1 MSSSRSFGR
10 YASSGSFEKSL
21 TDITSAL
28 PPSRLLRRS
37 VRSTRWLAATTQ
49 PGRELWTL
57 RGRRHDP
64 VRRPVY
70 SLRSR
75 SLSALLHLAQG
86 LLAAASATAR
96 NVRKLFKS
104 CSQAGGDRRRLDAP
118 PPARARE
125 LLMAPGQHPAPAG
138 TTHDSEPAQRAVT
151 DERRVALFASG
162 LQRSD
167 APSTARAAEAIMA
180 IALGMGVLS

>member
-28 PPSRLLRRS
+28 PPSRLLRRP
-37 VRSTRWLAATTQ
+37 VRSTRRLVATTQ

-70 SLRSR
+70 SLRSP

-86 LLAAASATAR
+86 LSAAASATAR
-96 NVRKLFKS
+96 ERPKAGQS
-104 CSQAGGDRRRLDAP
+104 CLQAGGDRRRLDA
-118 PPARARE
+118 A
-125 LLMAPGQHPAPAG
+125 
-138 TTHDSEPAQRAVT
+138 
-151 DERRVALFASG
+151 
-162 LQRSD
+162 
-167 APSTARAAEAIMA
+167 
-180 IALGMGVLS
+180 